1 MDDSFCDP
9 KFESNKL
16 GSNVE
21 AIVMLPIKNASFR
34 DKVSCGRKKKTK
46 CIKIDNEDMV
56 AEAFRISTKELQ
68 PKI

>member
-1 MDDSFCDP
+1 MLKLLLCYQSKMHLSGT
-9 KFESNKL
+9 KFHV
-16 GSNVE
+16 VE
-21 AIVMLPIKNASFR
+21 
-34 DKVSCGRKKKTK
+34 KKTK